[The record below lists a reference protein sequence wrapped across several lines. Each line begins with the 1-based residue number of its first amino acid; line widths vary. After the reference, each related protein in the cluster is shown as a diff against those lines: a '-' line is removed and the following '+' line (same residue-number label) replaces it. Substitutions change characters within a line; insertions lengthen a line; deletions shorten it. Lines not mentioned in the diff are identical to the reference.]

1 MSTNPSSVRRWI
13 VRGTATAVAV
23 VVAAGA
29 VTAAH
34 AIGTESEPGRPA
46 GRTVTPVPAA
56 AERVCAGSA
65 LRLSDDAG
73 NDATQ
78 ASTVGTATVAT
89 ATTGSTV

>member
-56 AERVCAGSA
+56 A
-65 LRLSDDAG
+65 
-73 NDATQ
+73 
-78 ASTVGTATVAT
+78 
-89 ATTGSTV
+89 